1 MTSEKQLTVLM
12 PVYNTRKEWLDEAVK
27 SILDQTY
34 KNFSFLIIDDGSIKE
49 TADYLDTLAT
59 KDKRI
64 TVLHNEANQGLVY
77 TLNRGLAFATTPWIA
92 RMDADDW
99 AFPDRLS
106 KQMEYLNKHSGIT
119 VLGTDAIYL
128 ETGRPTR
135 KIQPLSH
142 TQIEACLPF
151 YDCFVHPSVILRRED
166 ILKIGGYPNSLYAED
181 YALWIKILFKTDYKM
196 EILPNTLMKYRRGES
211 RPTYRRIQTKSTFEL
226 LEKIA
231 KYLNTEVPYYWNHSQ
246 EKDFRLSNEQALDS
260 IKTLS
265 YIASILNIKFPD
277 IDKDFLDLSLLRE
290 KKKIYRSATCSGIQ
304 DFIKNL
310 NVQVSYLALCLK
322 IKLSRQ
328 MSSRE

>member
-181 YALWIKILFKTDYKM
+181 YAL
-196 EILPNTLMKYRRGES
+196 
-211 RPTYRRIQTKSTFEL
+211 
-226 LEKIA
+226 
-231 KYLNTEVPYYWNHSQ
+231 
-246 EKDFRLSNEQALDS
+246 
-260 IKTLS
+260 
-265 YIASILNIKFPD
+265 
-277 IDKDFLDLSLLRE
+277 
-290 KKKIYRSATCSGIQ
+290 
-304 DFIKNL
+304 
-310 NVQVSYLALCLK
+310 
-322 IKLSRQ
+322 
-328 MSSRE
+328 

>member
-135 KIQPLSH
+135 KIQPFISYANRSVLAFLRLLCSSKCDSS
-142 TQIEACLPF
+142 QRRYFKNWRVSQLPL
-151 YDCFVHPSVILRRED
+151 C
-166 ILKIGGYPNSLYAED
+166 GGLC
-181 YALWIKILFKTDYKM
+181 
-196 EILPNTLMKYRRGES
+196 TLD
-211 RPTYRRIQTKSTFEL
+211 Q
-226 LEKIA
+226 
-231 KYLNTEVPYYWNHSQ
+231 N
-246 EKDFRLSNEQALDS
+246 
-260 IKTLS
+260 
-265 YIASILNIKFPD
+265 
-277 IDKDFLDLSLLRE
+277 
-290 KKKIYRSATCSGIQ
+290 
-304 DFIKNL
+304 FI
-310 NVQVSYLALCLK
+310 
-322 IKLSRQ
+322 
-328 MSSRE
+328 

>member
-1 MTSEKQLTVLM
+1 
-12 PVYNTRKEWLDEAVK
+12 
-27 SILDQTY
+27 
-34 KNFSFLIIDDGSIKE
+34 
-49 TADYLDTLAT
+49 
-59 KDKRI
+59 
-64 TVLHNEANQGLVY
+64 
-77 TLNRGLAFATTPWIA
+77 
-92 RMDADDW
+92 
-99 AFPDRLS
+99 
-106 KQMEYLNKHSGIT
+106 
-119 VLGTDAIYL
+119 
-128 ETGRPTR
+128 
-135 KIQPLSH
+135 
-142 TQIEACLPF
+142 
-151 YDCFVHPSVILRRED
+151 
-166 ILKIGGYPNSLYAED
+166 
-181 YALWIKILFKTDYKM
+181 M

-290 KKKIYRSATCSGIQ
+290 KKKIYRLATCSGIQ
-304 DFIKNL
+304 DFINNL